1 MKDYKKNMRL
11 ALVCFLL
18 VVVLN
23 FFLPRLLP
31 GNPVAYLTGFSEQDM
46 TPAQVAFYEEAL
58 HLNKP
63 LAAQF
68 GFYLRSLLD
77 GTLGYSYKKDAAVSA
92 LIGEKIGYTLQI
104 TVPAVLLSAGIGLFW
119 GLRCGY
125 KKGSFADR
133 FSTTALII
141 LNAVPAFLIGLGLM
155 IVFCFQNRLLPYTG
169 LNSPETV
176 RGTVGYVWDRV
187 LHLLLPVG
195 TLTLA
200 ALPSRYLLVRN
211 MAASASD
218 GKDILYAKQ
227 RGLPDGVIRRDY
239 LLRSIAQ
246 PFLTMLGMSVSL
258 CVGGSVV
265 IEKIFSIGGMGSLLT
280 EAVYTLDYPLMQ
292 GILFVTTCIM
302 VLSILLTDFLCLLL
316 DPKRRLEGRA

>member
-1 MKDYKKNMRL
+1 MKDYRKNVRL

-46 TPAQVAFYEEAL
+46 TPAQVAFYEDAL
-58 HLNKP
+58 HLNKSLP
-63 LAAQF
+63 VQF
-68 GFYLRSLLD
+68 GYYLRSLLN

-104 TVPAVLLSAGIGLFW
+104 TVPAVLLSAGIGL
-119 GLRCGY
+119 RCGY
-125 KKGSFADR
+125 KKGGLADR
-133 FSTTALII
+133 LSTATLIVF
-141 LNAVPAFLIGLGLM
+141 NAVPTFLIGLGLM

-227 RGLPDGVIRRDY
+227 RGLPDSVIRRDY

-316 DPKRRLEGRA
+316 DPKRKLEGRT

>member
-1 MKDYKKNMRL
+1 MRL

-46 TPAQVAFYEEAL
+46 TPAQVAFYEDAL

-125 KKGSFADR
+125 KKDSLADR

-141 LNAVPAFLIGLGLM
+141 LNAVPTFFNWTGTDDR
-155 IVFCFQNRLLPYTG
+155 VLLSKPVATLYRAQFSG
-169 LNSPETV
+169 GCARN
-176 RGTVGYVWDRV
+176 GGYVWDRA

-211 MAASASD
+211 MAAGASD

-239 LLRSIAQ
+239 LLRSIVQ
-246 PFLTMLGMSVSL
+246 PFLTMLGVSVSL

-302 VLSILLTDFLCLLL
+302 VLSILLTDFFVSA
-316 DPKRRLEGRA
+316 P

>member
-1 MKDYKKNMRL
+1 MKDYRKNVRL

-46 TPAQVAFYEEAL
+46 TPAQVAFYEDAL
-58 HLNKP
+58 HLNKSLP
-63 LAAQF
+63 VQF
-68 GFYLRSLLD
+68 GYYLN

-104 TVPAVLLSAGIGLFW
+104 TVPAVLLSAGIGLLW

-125 KKGSFADR
+125 KKGGLADR
-133 FSTTALII
+133 LSTATLIVF
-141 LNAVPAFLIGLGLM
+141 NAVPTFLIGLGLM

-227 RGLPDGVIRRDY
+227 RGLPDSVIRRDY

-316 DPKRRLEGRA
+316 DPKRKLEGRT

>member
-46 TPAQVAFYEEAL
+46 TPAQVAFYEDAL

-169 LNSPETV
+169 LNSPEAV
-176 RGTVGYVWDRV
+176 RGTAGYVWDRV

-218 GKDILYAKQ
+218 GKDEAAGTSGRRHSPGLSSALDRAAVSHDARHERVALRGRLGRDRKNFLHRRDGVASDGGGLYA
-227 RGLPDGVIRRDY
+227 RLSAHAGHFVRDDVHHGAVDFAC
-239 LLRSIAQ
+239 R
-246 PFLTMLGMSVSL
+246 FFVS
-258 CVGGSVV
+258 
-265 IEKIFSIGGMGSLLT
+265 
-280 EAVYTLDYPLMQ
+280 AP
-292 GILFVTTCIM
+292 
-302 VLSILLTDFLCLLL
+302 
-316 DPKRRLEGRA
+316 